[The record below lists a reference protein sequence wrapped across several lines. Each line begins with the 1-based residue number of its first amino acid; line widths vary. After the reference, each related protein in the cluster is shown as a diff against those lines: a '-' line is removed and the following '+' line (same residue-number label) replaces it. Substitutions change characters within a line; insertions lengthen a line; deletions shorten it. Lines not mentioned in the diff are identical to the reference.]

1 MLDSARPGPAFH
13 ASVGHAAFDAI
24 RFSEKPVA
32 QLVAR
37 PSQPLA
43 IVRHVGSAHDGI
55 VSAATE
61 PNGFDTLVLNV
72 TSGGRYRGRVGGARV
87 DLPLQRG
94 QMSFVPGTQD
104 FDIDYPASNG
114 VVLLMLPQTLGAQL
128 GAAMGTGVPSPMFSE
143 RHDRLAQ
150 LFLMTE
156 RELVM
161 PGFASDLMIDGLL
174 RAMFTILARREG
186 GGPPPPSRVHL
197 PPAKLKRVTDFI
209 EAELGRGISLD
220 DIAGVAGLSPFHFSR
235 VFKMATGETP
245 YRFLG
250 ARRLARARALLAGAM
265 PLAEIALACGFASQS
280 HFTAAFTKAFG
291 LSPGRYRRQLAD

>member
-13 ASVGHAAFDAI
+13 ASVGHVAFDAI

-32 QLVAR
+32 QLIAR
-37 PSQPLA
+37 SSQPLS
-43 IVRHVGSAHDGI
+43 IVRHLGSGHDGI
-55 VSAATE
+55 VSAAQE
-61 PNGFDTLVLNV
+61 PSGFDTLLLNV
-72 TSGGRYRGRVGGARV
+72 THGGRYRGQVGDERV
-87 DLPLQRG
+87 DLALQRG
-94 QMSFVPGTQD
+94 QMSFVPGTLPVE
-104 FDIDYPASNG
+104 IDYPASNG
-114 VVLLMLPQTLGAQL
+114 VVLMLLPHALSAQL
-128 GAAMGTGVPSPMFSE
+128 GAALGTGVPSPMHSE

-150 LFLMTE
+150 LFMMTE
-156 RELVM
+156 RELTM

-186 GGPPPPSRVHL
+186 SAPPPAPRVHL

-220 DIAGVAGLSPFHFSR
+220 DIAGIAGLSPFHFSR
-235 VFKMATGETP
+235 VFKLATGESP

-250 ARRLARARALLAGAM
+250 ARRLARARALLAGPMA
-265 PLAEIALACGFASQS
+265 LAEIALACGFASQS

-291 LSPGRYRRQLAD
+291 MSPGRYRRQLGD